1 MEDVVIAGVGM
12 HPFGRYPD
20 RDPGDM
26 AIEAI
31 LAALRDAGI
40 GYRDVQLALC
50 GKVAFKKAGTGI
62 DLLMKLGMTGIPIQ
76 QVNAMCA
83 TGVSM
88 LELACQAI
96 RSEACEVVLVYGFDK
111 HKGMFD
117 ELGEPWQNVLGI
129 KASPIAFATVAQRY
143 MHEHG
148 ATEEDYARVAVK
160 AHRNGALNP
169 YALFRNPLTVEEVLA
184 SPMVAYPL
192 HLYNF
197 CTPDDGAAAAIVC
210 SRRAARRL
218 GSRRPVAIAAT
229 AMQTAMYPPPVVEP
243 ANQYSVCLKRGPG
256 VPVVELAGRKAYEAA
271 GIGPDDIDVCEVQD
285 TDSAHELV
293 HVEQLGLCG
302 PGEAL
307 TLLRAGELDREGR
320 IPVNPS
326 GGIQCKG
333 EPPGASGLGQ
343 VCEIVWQLRGDA
355 GPRQVGGEPRTGL
368 CQVFGWNHV
377 AAVAILQA

>member
-1 MEDVVIAGVGM
+1 MQDVVIAGVGM

-20 RDPGDM
+20 KDPEDM
-26 AIEAI
+26 ATEAI
-31 LAALRDAGI
+31 LEALRDAGI
-40 GYRDVQLALC
+40 AYRDVQLALC
-50 GKVAFKKAGTGI
+50 GKVAYKKAGAGI
-62 DLLMKLGMTGIPIQ
+62 DLLMRLGMTGIPIQ

-88 LELACQAI
+88 LELACHAI
-96 RSEACEVVLVYGFDK
+96 GSGACEIVLVYGFDK

-117 ELGEPWQNVLGI
+117 DLGEPWQNLLGI
-129 KASPIAFATVAQRY
+129 KASPISFATVAQRY
-143 MHEHG
+143 MHDHG
-148 ATEEDYARVAVK
+148 ATEEDFARVAVK
-160 AHRNGALNP
+160 AHRNGAKNP
-169 YALFRNPLTVEEVLA
+169 YALFRNLLTIEEVLA

-197 CTPDDGAAAAIVC
+197 CAPDDGAAAAVVC
-210 SRRAARRL
+210 SRSAAQRI
-218 GSRRPVAIAAT
+218 GVRRPVAIAAT
-229 AMQTAMYPPPVVEP
+229 AMQTALYPPPVVEP
-243 ANQYSVCLKRGPG
+243 SNQYSVCLNRGPG
-256 VPVVELAGRKAYEAA
+256 TPVVELAARKAYEAA
-271 GIGPDDIDVCEVQD
+271 GIGPDDIGVCEVQD

-302 PGEAL
+302 PGEAVR
-307 TLLRAGELDREGR
+307 LLRDGEFDVDGR

-355 GPRQVGGEPRTGL
+355 GERQVHGRPRVGM

-377 AAVAILQA
+377 AAVAILEA